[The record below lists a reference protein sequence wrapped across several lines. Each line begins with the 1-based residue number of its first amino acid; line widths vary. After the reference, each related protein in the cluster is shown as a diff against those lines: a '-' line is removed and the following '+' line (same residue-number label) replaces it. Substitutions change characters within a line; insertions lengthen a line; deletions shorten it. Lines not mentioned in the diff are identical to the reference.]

1 MRAHLQ
7 APKRARTTTDGR
19 QGLVKKH
26 GGEKEVTSAT
36 RNNLQSINFVFR
48 FSIRKSKSDK
58 VDL

>member
-1 MRAHLQ
+1 VRDPPQ
-7 APKRARTTTDGR
+7 APKPYPATTDGR
-19 QGLVKKH
+19 QRLAKKH